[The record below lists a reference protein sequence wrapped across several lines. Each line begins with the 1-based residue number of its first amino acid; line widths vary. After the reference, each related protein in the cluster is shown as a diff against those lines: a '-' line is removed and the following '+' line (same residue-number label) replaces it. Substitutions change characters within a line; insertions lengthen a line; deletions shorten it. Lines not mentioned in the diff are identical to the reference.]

1 MNLFLKYLFN
11 FFLTGIQQDKRDS
24 ERSPQRITGVLW

>member
-11 FFLTGIQQDKRDS
+11 FFFTGTQQDKKDS
-24 ERSPQRITGVLW
+24 ERSPQLITGVLW